1 MKEEKTRAYISGPVT
16 GNENYMQQ
24 FEEAEQKIRSCGFD
38 VINPA
43 KVLKPLEDVLT
54 YDQCMALC
62 MELLDC
68 ADCIVMLDGW
78 KDSRGANREY
88 GFADGRGMDIYNIS
102 VFQTTDKT
110 ATKGA

>member
-24 FEEAEQKIRSCGFD
+24 FEEAEQKIKACGFD

-54 YDQCMALC
+54 YDQCMNLC
-62 MELLDC
+62 MELLDY

-78 KDSRGANREY
+78 KESRGANREY

-102 VFQTTDKT
+102 AFQTADK
-110 ATKGA
+110 ATKKGA